1 MKAKGNIM
9 KKTNTIA
16 IYAAGL
22 IGIGMGSA
30 LGMTTFS
37 EIVAILWKALSSAGI
52 TIIVLIP
59 LLIWAIRAAIQRNND
74 KYTYLYIASQA
85 QTWGFLGTLIGVA
98 IMMATLSSC
107 VKAGDE
113 GAIRKAIGGFSQAAI
128 SSLIGLTI
136 ASFCKHFHYMTLK
149 ETWRK

>member
-1 MKAKGNIM
+1 MIS
-9 KKTNTIA
+9 IA
-16 IYAAGL
+16 GI
-22 IGIGMGSA
+22 IGIGVGSA
-30 LGMTTFS
+30 LGMATIP
-37 EIVAILWKALSSAGI
+37 EITAVLWKGLSSVGI

-59 LLIWAIRAAIQRNND
+59 LLVWAIWAAVQRNND

-107 VKAGDE
+107 VQAGDD

-128 SSLIGLTI
+128 SSLIGLMI
-136 ASFCKHFHYMTLK
+136 ASFCKHFHYLMLNKMAK
-149 ETWRK
+149 EEIANGENNE